1 MNSIALPRS
10 CPQDVLKSGYV
21 VLLKQTGLLSAEGDD
36 AVRFVH
42 GQLSND
48 IEHLGPGSVRV
59 AAYCTPQGRMLALFH
74 IWKSGGKVCM
84 MLPRDILPALQKRLQ
99 IYILRAKVKLADE
112 SDSMAILGI
121 GGRKAETVLSEWF
134 PGLSLALFGKTEN
147 ETGVLMRVKDAFGA
161 PRYLLAVPSCKL
173 QEMESALSAKLAVC
187 DESGWLLGDIEAGM
201 PQITLPVQ
209 DRFIPQ
215 MVNLEETG
223 GLSFKKGCY
232 PGQEVIARSDYL
244 SVNTPLTPET
254 RGMFGAKEFAAMKQG
269 AVFIN
274 IARGPVAD
282 ARALAAALK
291 SGHLGGAGIDVYDSE
306 PCTDSPLRECENA
319 VLTPHTST
327 FTGETRLLMA
337 RAAAQNVLD
346 WERGALSPRARA
358 A

>member
-1 MNSIALPRS
+1 MNSIALPQS
-10 CPQDVLKSGYV
+10 CPQDVLESGYV

-99 IYILRAKVKLADE
+99 IYVLRAKVKLADE

-121 GGRKAETVLSEWF
+121 GGREAETVLSEWF
-134 PGLSLALFGKTEN
+134 PGLPLALSGKTEN

-161 PRYLLAVPSCKL
+161 PRYLLAVPSGKL

-187 DESGWLLGDIEAGM
+187 DESGWLLGDIEAGT

-232 PGQEVIARSDYL
+232 PGQEVIARSQYRGTVKRRMFHGQVKWPEGTAVSALNMAAGADL
-244 SVNTPLTPET
+244 FDSQGLVCGTVVQSVRRDGKYIDCLAVVQTD
-254 RGMFGAKEFAAMKQG
+254 AKETGDIHAETPD
-269 AVFIN
+269 
-274 IARGPVAD
+274 GPV
-282 ARALAAALK
+282 LTW
-291 SGHLGGAGIDVYDSE
+291 V
-306 PCTDSPLRECENA
+306 PLPYS
-319 VLTPHTST
+319 LTG
-327 FTGETRLLMA
+327 TG
-337 RAAAQNVLD
+337 
-346 WERGALSPRARA
+346 S
-358 A
+358 